1 MFERF
6 RVQRFHVFIAI
17 SRGMRDPVGFSV
29 RPSRPGPTPPRPTNP
44 GCCRVKEERIYRM
57 FTVTRW
63 CAKREMKVL
72 GREIGVRDAD
82 VIDSGAGLHGFA
94 ITCWAC

>member
-1 MFERF
+1 M
-6 RVQRFHVFIAI
+6 
-17 SRGMRDPVGFSV
+17 
-29 RPSRPGPTPPRPTNP
+29 
-44 GCCRVKEERIYRM
+44 KEERIYRM

-63 CAKREMKVL
+63 SAKREMKVL

-94 ITCWAC
+94 ITC